1 MKGLNMKRFLKGA
14 TKFLLKVLI
23 TVFVIS
29 VVIYLV
35 STYFDLIL
43 SETFTYAGII
53 CFVCGIVSILGR
65 SNVSVDPSY
74 FQAKSLS
81 GKSMSQNSLDDFIA
95 RNKNLNFLGFM
106 VIAGS
111 LLILISFI
119 LINYKL

>member
-1 MKGLNMKRFLKGA
+1 MKRFLKGVI
-14 TKFLLKVLI
+14 KFLIKVLI
-23 TVFVIS
+23 TGFVIS
-29 VVIYLV
+29 VVNYLI

-53 CFVCGIVSILGR
+53 CFVCGIVSIMGR

-81 GKSMSQNSLDDFIA
+81 GKSMSQNSLDDFKY
-95 RNKNLNFLGFM
+95 RNKNFNFLGFM
-106 VIAGS
+106 VIVGS